1 MNTKEK
7 ILLVSLDLF
16 SKNGFDATSTSDIA
30 NVLKMTKGALYKHF
44 ENKEDILNTI
54 IHLME
59 VKDYEHA
66 QEFNVPTKIL
76 KEDGEEYLK
85 TTFTNV
91 IDFSI
96 KQFAFW
102 GEDEFASKFRKMVT
116 IEHYKKSGL
125 NDLYSNY
132 FVLGPYQYVLD
143 IFNTL
148 NITNASALALKLCS
162 TMFYL
167 YSVYDIN
174 PELAKKEFA
183 NFIKQFKKE
192 GKENELSKKQ

>member
-1 MNTKEK
+1 MDTKEK
-7 ILLVSLDLF
+7 VLLVSLDLF
-16 SKNGFDATSTSDIA
+16 SKNGFEATSTSDIA
-30 NVLKMTKGALYKHF
+30 SKLGITKGALYKHF
-44 ENKEDILNTI
+44 KNKEDILNTI

-66 QEFNVPTKIL
+66 QEFNVPTKVL
-76 KEDGEEYLK
+76 KEDEKEYLK
-85 TTFTNV
+85 TTFYNV

-96 KQFAFW
+96 KQFSFW
-102 GEDEFASKFRKMVT
+102 SEDEFASKFRKMVT
-116 IEHYKKSGL
+116 IEHYKNSGL

-148 NITNASALALKLCS
+148 HINNASALALKLCS

-174 PELAKKEFA
+174 PKLAKKEFA
-183 NFIKQFKKE
+183 NFIKDFKKE
-192 GKENELSKKQ
+192 GKENELSKK

>member
-1 MNTKEK
+1 MDTKEK
-7 ILLVSLDLF
+7 VLLVSLDLF
-16 SKNGFDATSTSDIA
+16 SKNGFEATSTSDIA
-30 NVLKMTKGALYKHF
+30 SKLGITKGALYKHF
-44 ENKEDILNTI
+44 KNKEDILNTI

-66 QEFNVPTKIL
+66 QEYNVPTNVL
-76 KEDGEEYLK
+76 KEDEEEYLK
-85 TTFTNV
+85 TSFKNV

-102 GEDEFASKFRKMVT
+102 SEDEFASKFRKMVT
-116 IEHYKKSGL
+116 IEHYKNSGL

-148 NITNASALALKLCS
+148 HITNASALALKLCS

-174 PELAKKEFA
+174 PKLAKKEFA
-183 NFIKQFKKE
+183 NFIKDFKKE
-192 GKENELSKKQ
+192 GNENELSKK